1 MTGGDLVKVE
11 EEAVDDAEDEAGAST
26 DNGDES
32 EISVLDIE
40 HHLPVLSILMTIRRP
55 TGRIVGV
62 LIHTEVYSR

>member
-11 EEAVDDAEDEAGAST
+11 EEAVDDTEDEAGASA

-40 HHLPVLSILMTIRRP
+40 HHLPVLRLLVVVRHSP
-55 TGRIVGV
+55 T
-62 LIHTEVYSR
+62 